1 MSNASASSSASSP
14 SIRAI
19 VTGHTRGLG
28 EALVKALLTRGI
40 CVLGLARKRH
50 ETLASHDH
58 ATFDQVEL
66 DLSSVGQIEQW
77 LDRGG
82 LQQFVGDAQRVLLFN
97 NAGTVQPIG
106 PLDAQAPG
114 AVAQS
119 VVLNVA
125 APLMLSTAFATVS
138 AAAADR
144 RIVHIS
150 SGAGRN
156 AYAGWSVYCATKAA
170 LDHHARSVAL
180 DSNRALRICSMAPGT
195 LDTDMQ
201 AQLRETSLERF
212 PMRERFVEYKRTGR
226 LTTPHDAAAK
236 LIDYVLSDA
245 FGTSPVADLRELP

>member
-1 MSNASASSSASSP
+1 MSDASSSSA

-28 EALVKALLTRGI
+28 EALAEVLLARGMA
-40 CVLGLARKRH
+40 VLGLSRSRH
-50 ETLASHDH
+50 ETLASRDR
-58 ATFDQVEL
+58 ARFEQVEL
-66 DLSSVGQIEQW
+66 DLSNLEHLSQW
-77 LDRGG
+77 LAGDS
-82 LQQFVGDAQRVLLFN
+82 LQRFIGEAQRVLLFN
-97 NAGTVQPIG
+97 NAGTVQPMG
-106 PLDAQAPG
+106 PLEAQDAS

-125 APLMLSTAFATVS
+125 APMMLSSAFATAS
-138 AAAADR
+138 AAATDR

-195 LDTDMQ
+195 LDTEMQ
-201 AQLRETSLERF
+201 AELRASTLEQF
-212 PMRERFVEYKRTGR
+212 PLRERFVEYKRTGK
-226 LTTPHDAAAK
+226 LTTPHAAAAK
-236 LIDYVLSDA
+236 MVDYVLSDA
-245 FGTSPVADLRELP
+245 FGSAPIADLRELP